1 MRKIIIA
8 LIIML
13 PLFAQLAMA
22 QDNTETVVGEAP
34 KTLFPYPQ
42 APDTIKSF
50 QDRANYVIIH
60 FWEKFDLSKHIND
73 EVAFETALK
82 DYINFFPHAHKTVV
96 INSIRE
102 LMNKAQSNK
111 ANFALI
117 GRLAEKNLYSPLA
130 IFASDEAYMP
140 FLEAMVRSKSLKK
153 EEKEYYQA
161 QMLKINKNVLGAL
174 CPELDVMDVN
184 GEKTKLSALLGEKT
198 TILYFDDGECSDCL
212 LSRLRL
218 STNVGMNNLITA
230 GEVKIICISP
240 KKYSAEWAAEAKTWA
255 KNWSIVASE
264 DAVKVFDLRIAPSV
278 YLIDGEHKIV
288 EKNIL
293 VDMLIR

>member
-1 MRKIIIA
+1 MRKIILAMI
-8 LIIML
+8 LLL
-13 PLFAQLAMA
+13 PLSTKLAVA
-22 QDNTETVVGEAP
+22 QDNNVNESAEVS

-73 EVAFETALK
+73 EVAFEAALQ
-82 DYINFFPHAHKTVV
+82 DYMNFFPHAHKTVV

-174 CPELDVMDVN
+174 CPELDVVDVN
-184 GEKTKLSALLGEKT
+184 GQKSKLSTLLGDKT
-198 TILYFDDGECSDCL
+198 SILYFDDGECSDCS

-218 STNVGMNNLITA
+218 STNVGINNLIST

-240 KKYSAEWAAEAKTWA
+240 KKYNEEWATEAKTWA
-255 KNWSIVASE
+255 SNWTIVAGE
-264 DAVKVFDLRIAPSV
+264 DAVKEFDLRIAPSV
-278 YLIDGEHKIV
+278 FLIDGEHKIV

>member
-1 MRKIIIA
+1 MKKIIFAMI
-8 LIIML
+8 LLL
-13 PLFAQLAMA
+13 PLSAQLAMT
-22 QDNTETVVGEAP
+22 QDNMGSGVAEAP

-73 EVAFETALK
+73 EVAFEAALQ
-82 DYINFFPHAHKTVV
+82 DYMNFFPHAHKTVV

-153 EEKEYYQA
+153 EEKDYYKA
-161 QMLKINKNVLGAL
+161 QMLKINKNVIGAL
-174 CPELDVMDVN
+174 CPELEVVDVN
-184 GEKTKLSALLGEKT
+184 GEKANLSTLLGDKT
-198 TILYFDDGECSDCL
+198 TILYFDDGECADCS

-218 STNVGMNNLITA
+218 STNVGMNNLIA
-230 GEVKIICISP
+230 NGDVKIICVSS
-240 KKYSAEWAAEAKTWA
+240 KKYSAEWAEEAKTWA
-255 KNWSIVASE
+255 NNWTIVAGE
-264 DAVKVFDLRIAPSV
+264 KAIKEFDLRISPSV
-278 YLIDGEHKIV
+278 FLIDGEHKIV
-288 EKNIL
+288 EKNIM